1 MKRREACG
9 AYEFIAMGRQLELGA
24 RLAAEAQ
31 VDMRSARNE
40 KAATGKAAL
49 LGAQDRQRTRQ
60 VARRS
65 Y

>member
-1 MKRREACG
+1 
-9 AYEFIAMGRQLELGA
+9 MGRQLELGA